1 MKRERG
7 RRRMET
13 LTPWRFTGGFL
24 YWGQHRIFLI
34 DPNLNVIQATAA
46 GDATAGGQAC
56 GEDQ

>member
-1 MKRERG
+1 
-7 RRRMET
+7 MET